1 MRARKEERNQAILEA
16 HRSGKSQ
23 YIIAKDFGLSQG
35 RVCKI
40 IHNQER
46 LNLLRS
52 AKPRMNSVEIRK
64 YIEKNRSD
72 QA

>member
-1 MRARKEERNQAILEA
+1 MRARKESRNQAILKAYKEG
-16 HRSGKSQ
+16 RMQKE
-23 YIIAKDFGLSQG
+23 IAKDFGLSRG

-40 IHNQER
+40 IANQER
-46 LNLLRS
+46 LNLLMS
-52 AKPRMNSVEIRK
+52 AKPRMNSEEIRK